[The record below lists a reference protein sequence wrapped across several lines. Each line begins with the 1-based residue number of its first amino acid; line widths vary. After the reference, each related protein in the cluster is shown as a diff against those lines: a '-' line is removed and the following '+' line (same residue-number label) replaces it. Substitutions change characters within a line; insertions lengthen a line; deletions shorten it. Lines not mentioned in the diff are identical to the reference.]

1 MDRKNLSPQRHRGT
15 EMFFAVPVHG
25 FNNKRNAGLCA
36 SVFLWLRVGVSASG
50 ALRAELE
57 VI

>member
-15 EMFFAVPVHG
+15 EMFFAVSVHG

-36 SVFLWLRVGVSASG
+36 SVFLWLRVGVSAS
-50 ALRAELE
+50 LE